1 MKKAMYSLMLS
12 EKVVEEIDRLAEK
25 EGTNRSNLVNQI
37 LAEYVSVIT
46 PEKRISDIF
55 DKIESLF
62 ITKITTTLC
71 LLKARCL
78 LSTARL

>member
-1 MKKAMYSLMLS
+1 MYSLMLS

-37 LAEYVSVIT
+37 LAEYVSITT

-55 DKIESLF
+55 ERIERLF
-62 ITKITTTLC
+62 AYTAKATTTPF
-71 LLKARCL
+71 R
-78 LSTARL
+78 